1 MDDDVEVYENCFCY
15 TRKVKEYSEPISY
28 IHKIDDKTLQTSQP
42 IIKSWTIVKTPLDS
56 KVGNKIK
63 LAKTDEEAFGLILF
77 TVIVTSVFSRPT
89 ETLRHLRRSHRFTET
104 NLIVFNHNISYE

>member
-28 IHKIDDKTLQTSQP
+28 IHKVDDKTIQTSQP
-42 IIKSWTIVKTPLDS
+42 IIKSGIIVKSPLDT

-63 LAKTDEEAFGLILF
+63 LAKGDEEAFGLILF
-77 TVIVTSVFSRPT
+77 ASNRFKRFLSTDGDIYYATYVELIDVR
-89 ETLRHLRRSHRFTET
+89 TLIEKT
-104 NLIVFNHNISYE
+104 

>member
-28 IHKIDDKTLQTSQP
+28 IHKIDDKTKQTSQP

-63 LAKTDEEAFGLILF
+63 LAKSDEDAFGLILF
-77 TVIVTSVFSRPT
+77 ASNRFKRFLSVEGEIYYAT
-89 ETLRHLRRSHRFTET
+89 YVELIDLRTQ
-104 NLIVFNHNISYE
+104 II

>member
-28 IHKIDDKTLQTSQP
+28 IHKVDDKTLQTSQP
-42 IIKSWTIVKTPLDS
+42 IMKTWVVVKTPQDT

-63 LAKTDEEAFGLILF
+63 LLRTDEEPFGLILF
-77 TVIVTSVFSRPT
+77 SSNRFKRFLSVEGDIYYAT
-89 ETLRHLRRSHRFTET
+89 YVE
-104 NLIVFNHNISYE
+104 LIDTRTQIL

>member
-28 IHKIDDKTLQTSQP
+28 IHKVDEKTLQTSQP
-42 IIKSWTIVKTPLDS
+42 ILKTWVIVKTPQDT

-63 LAKTDEEAFGLILF
+63 LMKTDEEAFGLILF
-77 TVIVTSVFSRPT
+77 SSNRFKRFLSVEGDIYYAT
-89 ETLRHLRRSHRFTET
+89 YVELIDLRTQ
-104 NLIVFNHNISYE
+104 II

>member
-28 IHKIDDKTLQTSQP
+28 IHKVDDKTIQTTQP
-42 IIKSWTIVKTPLDS
+42 ILKTWVIVKTPMDT

-63 LAKTDEEAFGLILF
+63 LAKMDEEAFGLILF
-77 TVIVTSVFSRPT
+77 SSN
-89 ETLRHLRRSHRFTET
+89 RFKRFLSMEGDIHYATYVE
-104 NLIVFNHNISYE
+104 LIDTRTQIL

>member
-28 IHKIDDKTLQTSQP
+28 IHKIDDKTMQTSQP

-63 LAKTDEEAFGLILF
+63 LAKTDEDAFGLILF
-77 TVIVTSVFSRPT
+77 SSNRYKRFLSTDGDIYYATYVEVID
-89 ETLRHLRRSHRFTET
+89 LRTQL
-104 NLIVFNHNISYE
+104 L

>member
-1 MDDDVEVYENCFCY
+1 MDDDVEVFENCFCY

-42 IIKSWTIVKTPLDS
+42 IVKTGVIVKAPQDT

-63 LAKTDEEAFGLILF
+63 LAKTDEEPYGLILF
-77 TVIVTSVFSRPT
+77 SSNRFKRFLSTDGEIYYATYVELID
-89 ETLRHLRRSHRFTET
+89 LRTQL
-104 NLIVFNHNISYE
+104 

>member
-28 IHKIDDKTLQTSQP
+28 IHKVDDKTIQTSQP
-42 IIKSWTIVKTPLDS
+42 IIKSGIIVKSPQDT

-63 LAKTDEEAFGLILF
+63 LAKTDEDAFGLILF
-77 TVIVTSVFSRPT
+77 ASNRFKRFLSIEGDIYYATYVELIDVRTQIV
-89 ETLRHLRRSHRFTET
+89 
-104 NLIVFNHNISYE
+104 

>member
-28 IHKIDDKTLQTSQP
+28 IHKIDDKTMQTSQP

-77 TVIVTSVFSRPT
+77 SSNRYKRFLSTDGDIYYATYVEVID
-89 ETLRHLRRSHRFTET
+89 LRTQL
-104 NLIVFNHNISYE
+104 L

>member
-42 IIKSWTIVKTPLDS
+42 IIKSWIIVKTPIDS

-77 TVIVTSVFSRPT
+77 SSNRYKRFLSTDGDIYYATYVEVID
-89 ETLRHLRRSHRFTET
+89 LRTQ
-104 NLIVFNHNISYE
+104 II

>member
-42 IIKSWTIVKTPLDS
+42 IIKSWIIVKTPVDS

-63 LAKTDEEAFGLILF
+63 LARSDEELFGLILF
-77 TVIVTSVFSRPT
+77 SSNRYKRFLSTDGDIYYATYVEVID
-89 ETLRHLRRSHRFTET
+89 LRTQIL
-104 NLIVFNHNISYE
+104 

>member
-1 MDDDVEVYENCFCY
+1 MDDDVEVYENCFCF

-42 IIKSWTIVKTPLDS
+42 IIKSWVIVKTPLDS

-63 LAKTDEEAFGLILF
+63 LAKTDEESFGLILF
-77 TVIVTSVFSRPT
+77 SSNRYKRFLSTEGDIYYATYVELIDLRTQIV
-89 ETLRHLRRSHRFTET
+89 
-104 NLIVFNHNISYE
+104 

>member
-28 IHKIDDKTLQTSQP
+28 IHKVEDKTLQTSQP
-42 IIKSWTIVKTPLDS
+42 IIKSGIIVKSPQET

-63 LAKTDEEAFGLILF
+63 LSKSDEEPYGLILF
-77 TVIVTSVFSRPT
+77 ASNRFKRFLST
-89 ETLRHLRRSHRFTET
+89 EGDIYYATYVELIDLRTQ
-104 NLIVFNHNISYE
+104 IG

>member
-28 IHKIDDKTLQTSQP
+28 IHKVDDKTIQTSQP
-42 IIKSWTIVKTPLDS
+42 IIKSGIIVKSPLDT

-63 LAKTDEEAFGLILF
+63 LAKADEEAFGLILF
-77 TVIVTSVFSRPT
+77 ASN
-89 ETLRHLRRSHRFTET
+89 RFKRFLSTDGDIYYATYVE
-104 NLIVFNHNISYE
+104 LIDVRTQIT

>member
-28 IHKIDDKTLQTSQP
+28 IHKIDDKTMQTSQP

-77 TVIVTSVFSRPT
+77 SSNRYKRFLSTDGDIYYATYVEVID
-89 ETLRHLRRSHRFTET
+89 LRTQIL
-104 NLIVFNHNISYE
+104 

>member
-28 IHKIDDKTLQTSQP
+28 IHKIDDKTMQTSQP
-42 IIKSWTIVKTPLDS
+42 IIKSWTIVKTPLES

-77 TVIVTSVFSRPT
+77 SSNRYKRFLSTDGDIYYATYVEVID
-89 ETLRHLRRSHRFTET
+89 LRTQIL
-104 NLIVFNHNISYE
+104 

>member
-28 IHKIDDKTLQTSQP
+28 IHKVDDKTLQTSQP
-42 IIKSWTIVKTPLDS
+42 IMKTWVVVKNPQDT

-63 LAKTDEEAFGLILF
+63 LLRTDEEPFGLILF
-77 TVIVTSVFSRPT
+77 SSNRFKRFLSVEGDIYYAT
-89 ETLRHLRRSHRFTET
+89 YVE
-104 NLIVFNHNISYE
+104 LIDIRTQII

>member
-28 IHKIDDKTLQTSQP
+28 IHKIEDKTLQTSQP
-42 IIKSWTIVKTPLDS
+42 IIKSWMMVKNPSES

-63 LAKTDEEAFGLILF
+63 LAKTDEEEFGLILF
-77 TVIVTSVFSRPT
+77 SSNRYKRFLSTDGEIYYATYI
-89 ETLRHLRRSHRFTET
+89 ELIDLRTQ
-104 NLIVFNHNISYE
+104 II

>member
-28 IHKIDDKTLQTSQP
+28 IHKVDDKTLQTSQP
-42 IIKSWTIVKTPLDS
+42 IMKTWVIVKTPQDT

-63 LAKTDEEAFGLILF
+63 LAKSDEEPFGLILF
-77 TVIVTSVFSRPT
+77 SSN
-89 ETLRHLRRSHRFTET
+89 RFKRFLSMEGDIHYATYVE
-104 NLIVFNHNISYE
+104 LIDTRTQIL

>member
-1 MDDDVEVYENCFCY
+1 MDDDVEVYENCFCF

-28 IHKIDDKTLQTSQP
+28 IHKIEDKTLQTSQP
-42 IIKSWTIVKTPLDS
+42 IIKSGIIVKTPQDT

-77 TVIVTSVFSRPT
+77 SSNRFKRFLSTEGEIYYATYVELIDLRTQIV
-89 ETLRHLRRSHRFTET
+89 
-104 NLIVFNHNISYE
+104 